1 MSRSEFATR
10 AVTLAVV
17 VATAVGIYSLVP
29 HIRAER
35 FAPVVLEPTA
45 DEPDSEIV
53 VSVSGAVE
61 RPGLYTVDASTSL
74 ADVLNLA
81 AGDPETPHT
90 VSIVIDPIEGS
101 QAAQRIDLNHAE
113 AWLLDALPG
122 IGPDKANAIV
132 EYREQHGPFSC
143 TDELTLVPGI
153 GSTTY
158 ESLREF
164 ITVTP

>member
-45 DEPDSEIV
+45 DEPGSEIV
-53 VSVSGAVE
+53 VSVSGAVGH
-61 RPGLYTVDASTSL
+61 PGLYTVDASPSL

-81 AGDPETPHT
+81 AGYSKTPHT
-90 VSIVIDPIEGS
+90 VSIAVDPFEGS

-122 IGPDKANAIV
+122 IGPDKAKAIV
-132 EYREQHGPFSC
+132 DYREHHGPFSC
-143 TDELTLVPGI
+143 IDELTLVPGI